1 LAHEAELSQQL
12 RSLINNA
19 REKEIDKLQML
30 TQQAAKDNLEQIIN
44 KPIYELEPNFWEQMR
59 GPFHK
64 ELEDLALNCQ
74 QVLKQ
79 GFKSSDI
86 EIEEFVRSLETTLHH
101 HTADYIKRLFRDVNT
116 NLLRKFN
123 KDFKKDEQGKNRE
136 WR

>member
-1 LAHEAELSQQL
+1 MLAHEAELSQQL

-59 GPFHK
+59 TPFLK
-64 ELEDLALNCQ
+64 ELEVLALNCQ

-79 GFKSSDI
+79 GF
-86 EIEEFVRSLETTLHH
+86 
-101 HTADYIKRLFRDVNT
+101 
-116 NLLRKFN
+116 
-123 KDFKKDEQGKNRE
+123 
-136 WR
+136 